1 MTEDEFDFCKY
12 CDELPIITIEGDR
25 EGDTAYIAGCSC
37 QPDVYETG
45 PCYTLEDCRDEW
57 NAMQRE

>member
-25 EGDTAYIAGCSC
+25 EGDTAYIAGCSYRS
-37 QPDVYETG
+37 VWRT
-45 PCYTLEDCRDEW
+45 
-57 NAMQRE
+57 AKV

>member
-12 CDELPIITIEGDR
+12 CDEFPIITTEGDR
-25 EGDTAYIAGCSC
+25 EGHTTYIAGCSC
-37 QPDVYETG
+37 QPGLYETG